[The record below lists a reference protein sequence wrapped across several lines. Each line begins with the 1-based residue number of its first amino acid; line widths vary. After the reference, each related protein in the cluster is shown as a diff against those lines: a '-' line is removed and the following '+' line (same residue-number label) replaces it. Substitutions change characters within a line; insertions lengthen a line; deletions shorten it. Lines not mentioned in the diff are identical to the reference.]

1 MPEATI
7 RIKKDYALT
16 TAFGERA
23 IFLRFAPEEVYRC
36 AGPGRLWVSSASG
49 TSIICPFR
57 CFILPHFVVP
67 VFPMWLSSSEFV

>member
-1 MPEATI
+1 MPEAAI

-49 TSIICPFR
+49 TSII
-57 CFILPHFVVP
+57 
-67 VFPMWLSSSEFV
+67 